1 MPWAE
6 TEPMNEKVK
15 FISAYLDSKEESF
28 QELCDRFNISRK
40 TGYKYV
46 NRYKELGVEGLKE
59 CSRASH
65 CHPNQISSNVEEAIL
80 EVKKKY
86 KNWGAKKIL
95 HWLNQERGD
104 CTWPAKSTIEA
115 VLKRHQLIKP
125 SKRQRRVISYK
136 EPLALCTRPNDIW
149 SIDYKGQFKLGNAQF
164 CYPLTV
170 TDNFSRYLFAV
181 DGAHEISGK
190 QTKKVLSQ
198 LFKEFGMPLFIRS
211 DNGSPFASNGLG
223 GLSKVSV
230 WLIKLG
236 ITPERIRKGHPE
248 ENGRH
253 ERMHFTLKQ
262 ETTQPPKSNLK
273 EQQKC
278 FDHFKLIF
286 NEQRPHEGIQ
296 FNRPAKLYTPSER
309 HLPSQLD
316 EVEYDSSFLNTRR
329 IRTNGTMKWLG
340 KEIFVSET
348 LIGETI
354 GLKPYSEE
362 EWLIHFSH
370 MPIGRFNEKTLKIS
384 KI

>member
-1 MPWAE
+1 MPWTE
-6 TEPMNEKVK
+6 TEPMNEKIK
-15 FISAYLDSKEESF
+15 FISAYLGKKEESF
-28 QELCDRFNISRK
+28 TVLCTRFNITTK

-46 NRYKELGVEGLKE
+46 NRYKELGIDGLKE
-59 CSRASH
+59 SSRATRT
-65 CHPNQISSNVEEAIL
+65 HPNQISSYVEENIL
-80 EVKKKY
+80 EVKARY
-86 KNWGAKKIL
+86 PTWGAKKIFN
-95 HWLNQERGD
+95 WLIQERGD
-104 CTWPAKSTIEA
+104 CSWPVKSTIET
-115 VLKRHQLIKP
+115 VLKRHHLIKS
-125 SKRQRRVISYK
+125 SKRQRRVTSYK

-149 SIDYKGQFKLGNAQF
+149 SIDYKGQFKLGNNQF

-181 DGAHEISGK
+181 DGAYEISGK
-190 QTKKVLSQ
+190 QTKNVLMQ
-198 LFKEFGMPLFIRS
+198 LFNEFGLPLFIRS
-211 DNGSPFASNGLG
+211 DNGSPFATNGLG
-223 GLSKVSV
+223 GLSKISV

-262 ETTQPPKSNLK
+262 ETTRPPKSNLR
-273 EQQKC
+273 EQQEC
-278 FDHFKLIF
+278 FDNFKLIF

-296 FNRPAKLYTPSER
+296 FNRPARLYTPSER
-309 HLPSQLD
+309 KLPHKLN
-316 EVEYDSSFLNTRR
+316 EVEYDSSFLDTRR
-329 IRTNGTMKWLG
+329 IRTNGTMKWIG

-354 GLKPYSEE
+354 GLKPYSDE

-370 MPIGRFNEKTLKIS
+370 LPIGIFNEKTLQIS